1 MVRERL
7 RTAIEASQYSQHSF
21 SRIIGVATPNL
32 NAFLKGTRSLPY
44 KKFIVALDELNL
56 TVGPKASGASI
67 VPPIELPVIFR
78 QAIENAGMKIKDVAE
93 ESKIDLAGLSTFL
106 NGSRTMPIRNIE
118 KLMNTLD
125 YDFVK
130 FIKPKCKKTA

>member
-1 MVRERL
+1 
-7 RTAIEASQYSQHSF
+7 
-21 SRIIGVATPNL
+21 
-32 NAFLKGTRSLPY
+32 
-44 KKFIVALDELNL
+44 
-56 TVGPKASGASI
+56 
-67 VPPIELPVIFR
+67 
-78 QAIENAGMKIKDVAE
+78 MKIKDVAE

-106 NGSRTMPIRNIE
+106 NGSRTMPIKNIE